1 MKATLSI
8 DKITSILRNHGI
20 EYVINNGH
28 ILGLEYESKYTDLTN
43 YSLNKL
49 KFWLGY

>member
-1 MKATLSI
+1 MKSTLSI
-8 DKITSILRNHGI
+8 DKIISILRNHSI

-28 ILGLEYESKYTDLTN
+28 ILGFEYDNKYTDLTN

-49 KFWLGY
+49 KLWLGY